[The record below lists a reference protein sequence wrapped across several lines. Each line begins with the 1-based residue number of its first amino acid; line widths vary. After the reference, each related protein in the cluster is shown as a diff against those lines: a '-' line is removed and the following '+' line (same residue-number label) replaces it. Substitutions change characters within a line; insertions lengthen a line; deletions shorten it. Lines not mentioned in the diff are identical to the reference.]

1 MILLKGMKNL
11 VESRNITRR
20 TVRVVDTNVRGS
32 AGQVEVLNHLCPR
45 NAVECHHK
53 VAAIAGIVKGI
64 AVNTVLA
71 SDVSYI
77 NSSLKRPLTT
87 PH

>member
-11 VESRNITRR
+11 VGSPNITRR
-20 TVRVVDTNVRGS
+20 TVQVVDTNVSGS
-32 AGQVEVLNHLCPR
+32 AGQVEVLYHLCPR

-53 VAAIAGIVKGI
+53 VATPAGIVKGI
-64 AVNTVLA
+64 AVSMVRA